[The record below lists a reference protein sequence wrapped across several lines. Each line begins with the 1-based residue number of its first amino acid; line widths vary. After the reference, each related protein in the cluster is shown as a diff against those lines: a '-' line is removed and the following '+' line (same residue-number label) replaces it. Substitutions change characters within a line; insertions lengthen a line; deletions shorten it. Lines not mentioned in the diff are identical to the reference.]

1 MPSNEEET
9 GTVLMKIAQSL
20 GFFIGETCY
29 PHNPIYEVSCSYEG
43 DNPLVLAIALFKKWQ
58 IFNNASSKNQKC
70 LRVHSAHVSCFEVD
84 AIFLSEPSSVY

>member
-29 PHNPIYEVSCSYEG
+29 PRNPIYEVSYSYEG
-43 DNPLVLAIALFKKWQ
+43 GHPLTPAIALFKKWQ
-58 IFNNASSKNQKC
+58 IFKKKTLLRIKKC
-70 LRVHSAHVSCFEVD
+70 VHSAHVSCFEVD